1 MKKIRHSYNTVFTV
15 FMLTAVCFVIFT
27 MTGCS
32 KKIGYG
38 VVNWSIPEYSL
49 TASDVV
55 PILVRSNISKVYIAE
70 LNNQKVEIPLWQL
83 TFCSSKREAEA
94 YIKKTAEYRSVYA
107 AVKLDGLPL
116 RSTPDNT
123 GKQVYRLRESQIV
136 KVLWKGEGAQVV
148 ARDKPL
154 EGDWLYVMT
163 NDGTRGWCFSYN
175 LFTYDEG
182 EPSVARQTT
191 ETAADEILTE
201 ILKGRWYPEYYR
213 DMIRKKQ
220 IDPERMTENFG
231 FFPGEG
237 TGVARIMLKDEQLA
251 FSYTGIIKNRMGA
264 YQFEGSPLLMQIRDS
279 DTIAVNYT
287 DEKGRVQTQYFI
299 TLKEEP
305 QELVQAEIERRND
318 ALQTLIT
325 TGPVFNSVNY
335 GVLQFLDEGRFR
347 WSGYQVLSP
356 TIIPKGAGNSGS
368 VAIRYFISAKL
379 KTEYMGI
386 LSFKFDGSANWID
399 FFYTVSKQG
408 VKLEYV
414 QPANI
419 SDGVASVRNLNPV
432 ILFFGTEGTE
442 E

>member
-1 MKKIRHSYNTVFTV
+1 MKKQCFSFYNIFTR
-15 FMLTAVCFVIFT
+15 AVCCISLFAI
-27 MTGCS
+27 TGCS
-32 KKIGYG
+32 KEIGYG
-38 VVNWSIPEYSL
+38 VVNWSIPEYDL

-55 PILVRSNISKVYIAE
+55 PILVRSNISKVYIVE
-70 LNNQKVEIPLWQL
+70 LDNQKIEIPLWQL
-83 TFCSSKREAEA
+83 SFCASKHEAEA
-94 YIKKTAEYRSVYA
+94 YIKKIAEYRSVYA

-116 RSTPDNT
+116 RSTPDNS
-123 GKQVYRLRESQIV
+123 GKQIYRLRESQIL
-136 KVLWKGEGAQVV
+136 KVLWKGEGAPVV

-182 EPSVARQTT
+182 AQSVSRQTT
-191 ETAADEILTE
+191 EAVADEILTS
-201 ILKGRWYPEYYR
+201 ILKSRWYPEYYR

-237 TGVARIMLKDEQLA
+237 TGVVRIMLKDEQLA
-251 FSYTGIIKNRMGA
+251 FSYTGITKNRMGA
-264 YQFEGSPLLMQIRDS
+264 YQFEGTPLLLQIRDS

-287 DEKGRVQTQYFI
+287 DDKGRVQIQYFI
-299 TLKEEP
+299 TLKDDP
-305 QELVQAEIERRND
+305 QELVQAETERRNS
-318 ALQTLIT
+318 ALQTLVT

-335 GVLQFLDEGRFR
+335 GVLRFLDGGRFR
-347 WSGYQVLSP
+347 WNGYQVLSP
-356 TIIPKGAGNSGS
+356 TIIPKRAGNSGS

-386 LSFKFDGSANWID
+386 LSFTFDGSKDPID

-414 QPANI
+414 KTENI
-419 SDGVASVRNLNPV
+419 TDGVVTVRNLNPV

>member
-1 MKKIRHSYNTVFTV
+1 MQRFYNSKLILMVLCFIFFTI
-15 FMLTAVCFVIFT
+15 A
-27 MTGCS
+27 GCS
-32 KKIGYG
+32 KKLGYG
-38 VVNWSIPEYSL
+38 VVNWSIPEYNL

-70 LNNQKVEIPLWQL
+70 LNNQKIEIPLWQL
-83 TFCSSKREAEA
+83 TFCPSKREAEA

-107 AVKLDGLPL
+107 AVKRDGLPL

-136 KVLWKGEGAQVV
+136 KVLWKGEGAPVV
-148 ARDKPL
+148 ARDKTL

-182 EPSVARQTT
+182 ETTASRHTAESVT
-191 ETAADEILTE
+191 DEILTE
-201 ILKGRWYPEYYR
+201 ILKSRWYPEYYR

-220 IDPERMTENFG
+220 IDPERMTANFG
-231 FFPGEG
+231 FFPGDG

-251 FSYTGIIKNRMGA
+251 FSYTGITKNRMGA
-264 YQFEGSPLLMQIRDS
+264 YQFDGSPLLMQIRDS

-287 DEKGRVQTQYFI
+287 DEKGRVQIRYFI

-305 QELVQAEIERRND
+305 QELVQAETERRD
-318 ALQTLIT
+318 DVLQTLVT

-335 GVLQFLDEGRFR
+335 GVLQFLDGGRFL
-347 WSGYQVLSP
+347 WKGYQVLSP

-379 KTEYMGI
+379 KTEYMGV
-386 LSFKFDGSANWID
+386 LSFKFDGSGDWID

-419 SDGVASVRNLNPV
+419 TDGVAGVRNINPV

>member
-1 MKKIRHSYNTVFTV
+1 MKKLHCRYARAVTVRMFTV
-15 FMLTAVCFVIFT
+15 VCCVFFSI
-27 MTGCS
+27 TGCS

-38 VVNWSIPEYSL
+38 VVNWSIPEYNL
-49 TASDVV
+49 TASDVL

-70 LNNQKVEIPLWQL
+70 LNNQKIEIPLWQL
-83 TFCSSKREAEA
+83 TFCASKREAEA

-136 KVLWKGEGAQVV
+136 KVLWKGEGAPVI
-148 ARDKPL
+148 ARDQPL

-175 LFTYDEG
+175 LFTYNEG
-182 EPSVARQTT
+182 QQSIPLQTVEAT
-191 ETAADEILTE
+191 ADEILIE
-201 ILKGRWYPEYYR
+201 LLKSRWYPDYYR

-220 IDPERMTENFG
+220 IDPDRMSENFG
-231 FFPGEG
+231 FFPGDG
-237 TGVARIMLKDEQLA
+237 TGVVRIMLKDEQLA
-251 FSYTGIIKNRMGA
+251 FSYTGITKNRMGA
-264 YQFEGSPLLMQIRDS
+264 YQFEGSPLLLQIRDAE
-279 DTIAVNYT
+279 TIAVNYT
-287 DEKGRVQTQYFI
+287 DDKGRVQIRYFI
-299 TLKEEP
+299 TLKEDP
-305 QELVQAEIERRND
+305 QELVQAEITRRND
-318 ALQTLIT
+318 ALQTLVT

-335 GVLQFLDEGRFR
+335 GILQFLEGGRFH

-356 TIIPKGAGNSGS
+356 AIIPRGAGNSGS
-368 VAIRYFISAKL
+368 VAIRYFISTKL

-386 LSFKFDGSANWID
+386 LSFQFDGGGDWID

-414 QPANI
+414 KPEGI
-419 SDGVASVRNLNPV
+419 TDGVASVRNLNPV

>member
-1 MKKIRHSYNTVFTV
+1 MKKLRHFYNLKLILFI
-15 FMLTAVCFVIFT
+15 LTAICSVFLII
-27 MTGCS
+27 TGCS

-38 VVNWSIPEYSL
+38 VVNWSIPEYNL

-70 LNNQKVEIPLWQL
+70 LNNQKIEIPLWQL

-123 GKQVYRLRESQIV
+123 GKQVYRLRENQIL
-136 KVLWKGEGAQVV
+136 KVLWKGDGAPVV
-148 ARDKPL
+148 SRDQPL

-175 LFTYDEG
+175 LFTYNEG
-182 EPSVARQTT
+182 EQSVSRQTA
-191 ETAADEILTE
+191 ETVTDEILTE
-201 ILKGRWYPEYYR
+201 ILKSRWYPEYYR

-237 TGVARIMLKDEQLA
+237 TGVVRIMLKDEQLA
-251 FSYTGIIKNRMGA
+251 FSYTGITKNRMGA
-264 YQFEGSPLLMQIRDS
+264 YQFEGTPLLLQIRDA

-287 DEKGRVQTQYFI
+287 DEKGRVQIQYFI
-299 TLKEEP
+299 TLKEDP
-305 QELVQAEIERRND
+305 NELAQTETERRNA
-318 ALQTLIT
+318 ALQTLVT

-347 WSGYQVLSP
+347 WDGYQVLSP
-356 TIIPKGAGNSGS
+356 TIIPRGTGDSGS

-386 LSFKFDGSANWID
+386 LSFTFDGSKDSID

-414 QPANI
+414 KPENI
-419 SDGVASVRNLNPV
+419 TDGVAAVRNLNPV

>member
-1 MKKIRHSYNTVFTV
+1 MKKLRYFYNTKLILFILTV
-15 FMLTAVCFVIFT
+15 VCSGIFMI
-27 MTGCS
+27 TGCS

-38 VVNWSIPEYSL
+38 VVNWSIPEYNL

-70 LNNQKVEIPLWQL
+70 LNKQKIEIPLWQL
-83 TFCSSKREAEA
+83 TFCASKREAEA

-136 KVLWKGEGAQVV
+136 KVLWKGEGAPVV

-182 EPSVARQTT
+182 EPSASPQTAETVADDVL
-191 ETAADEILTE
+191 AS
-201 ILKGRWYPEYYR
+201 ILKSRWYPEYYR

-220 IDPERMTENFG
+220 IDPERVTENFG

-251 FSYTGIIKNRMGA
+251 FSYTGITKNRMGA
-264 YQFEGSPLLMQIRDS
+264 YQFEGSPLLLQIRDS

-287 DEKGRVQTQYFI
+287 DEKGRVQIQYFI
-299 TLKEEP
+299 TLTEDP
-305 QELVQAEIERRND
+305 QELAQAETERRNA
-318 ALQTLIT
+318 ALQTLVT
-325 TGPVFNSVNY
+325 TGPAFNSVNY
-335 GVLQFLDEGRFR
+335 GVLQFLDGGRFI
-347 WSGYQVLSP
+347 WNGYQVLSP
-356 TIIPKGAGNSGS
+356 SIIPRGAGNSGS

-379 KTEYMGI
+379 RTEYMGV
-386 LSFKFDGSANWID
+386 LSFKFDGSADWID

-414 QPANI
+414 QPENI
-419 SDGVASVRNLNPV
+419 TDGVAAVRNLNPV
-432 ILFFGTEGTE
+432 ILFFGTEGLE

>member
-1 MKKIRHSYNTVFTV
+1 MKKLQRFYNSKLILMVLCFIFFTI
-15 FMLTAVCFVIFT
+15 A
-27 MTGCS
+27 GCS
-32 KKIGYG
+32 KKLGYG
-38 VVNWSIPEYSL
+38 VVNWSIPEYNL

-70 LNNQKVEIPLWQL
+70 LNNQKIEIPLWQL
-83 TFCSSKREAEA
+83 TFCPSKREAEA

-107 AVKLDGLPL
+107 AVKRDGLPL

-136 KVLWKGEGAQVV
+136 KVLWKGEGAPVV
-148 ARDKPL
+148 ARDKTL

-182 EPSVARQTT
+182 ETTASRHTAESVT
-191 ETAADEILTE
+191 DEILTE
-201 ILKGRWYPEYYR
+201 ILKSRWYPEYYR

-220 IDPERMTENFG
+220 IDPERMTANFG
-231 FFPGEG
+231 FFPGDG

-251 FSYTGIIKNRMGA
+251 FSYTGITKNRMGA
-264 YQFEGSPLLMQIRDS
+264 YQFDGSPLLMQIRDS

-287 DEKGRVQTQYFI
+287 DEKGRVQIRYFI

-305 QELVQAEIERRND
+305 QELVQAETERRD
-318 ALQTLIT
+318 DVLQTLVT

-335 GVLQFLDEGRFR
+335 GVLQFSDGGRFL
-347 WSGYQVLSP
+347 WKGYKVLSP

-379 KTEYMGI
+379 KTEYMGV
-386 LSFKFDGSANWID
+386 LSFKFDGSGDWID

-419 SDGVASVRNLNPV
+419 TDGVAGVRNINPV

>member
-1 MKKIRHSYNTVFTV
+1 MKKLHHFYNTKLILCILTTICSVF
-15 FMLTAVCFVIFT
+15 FT
-27 MTGCS
+27 ITGCS

-38 VVNWSIPEYSL
+38 VVNWSIPEYDL

-55 PILVRSNISKVYIAE
+55 PILVRSNISNVYIAE
-70 LNNQKVEIPLWQL
+70 LNNQKIEIPLWQL
-83 TFCSSKREAEA
+83 TFCPSKREAEA

-116 RSTPDNT
+116 RSAPDST

-136 KVLWKGEGAQVV
+136 KVLWKGEGAPVI

-182 EPSVARQTT
+182 NQAVSRQTT
-191 ETAADEILTE
+191 ETVTDDILTS
-201 ILKGRWYPEYYR
+201 ILKTRWYPEYYR

-237 TGVARIMLKDEQLA
+237 TGVVRIMLKDEQLA
-251 FSYTGIIKNRMGA
+251 FSYTGITKNRMGA
-264 YQFEGSPLLMQIRDS
+264 YQFEGTPLLLQIRDS

-287 DEKGRVQTQYFI
+287 DDKGRVQIRYFI
-299 TLKEEP
+299 TLKEDP
-305 QELVQAEIERRND
+305 QELAQAETERRD
-318 ALQTLIT
+318 AALQTLVT

-335 GVLQFLDEGRFR
+335 GVLRFLDGHRFR

-356 TIIPKGAGNSGS
+356 TIIPKGAGDSGS
-368 VAIRYFISAKL
+368 VAIRYFIGSKL

-386 LSFKFDGSANWID
+386 LSFTFDGSKDPID

-414 QPANI
+414 KPENI
-419 SDGVASVRNLNPV
+419 TDGVAAVRNLNPV

-442 E
+442 D

>member
-1 MKKIRHSYNTVFTV
+1 MKKLQRFYNSKLILMVLCFIFFTI
-15 FMLTAVCFVIFT
+15 A
-27 MTGCS
+27 GCS
-32 KKIGYG
+32 KKLGYG
-38 VVNWSIPEYSL
+38 VVNWSIPEYNL

-70 LNNQKVEIPLWQL
+70 LNNQKIEIPLWQL
-83 TFCSSKREAEA
+83 TFCPSKREAEA

-107 AVKLDGLPL
+107 AVKRDGLPL

-136 KVLWKGEGAQVV
+136 KVLWKGEGAPVV

-182 EPSVARQTT
+182 ETTASRHTAESVT
-191 ETAADEILTE
+191 DEILTE
-201 ILKGRWYPEYYR
+201 ILKSRWYPEYYR

-220 IDPERMTENFG
+220 IDPERMTANFG
-231 FFPGEG
+231 FFPGDG

-251 FSYTGIIKNRMGA
+251 FSYTGITKNRMGA

-287 DEKGRVQTQYFI
+287 DEKGRVQIRYFI

-305 QELVQAEIERRND
+305 QELVQAETERRD
-318 ALQTLIT
+318 DVLQTLVT

-335 GVLQFLDEGRFR
+335 GVLQFLDGGRFL
-347 WSGYQVLSP
+347 WKGYQVLSP

-379 KTEYMGI
+379 KTEYMGV
-386 LSFKFDGSANWID
+386 LSFKFDGSGDWID

-419 SDGVASVRNLNPV
+419 TDGVAGVRNINPV
-432 ILFFGTEGTE
+432 ILFFVTEGTE

>member
-1 MKKIRHSYNTVFTV
+1 MKKIRHSYNTVFTGLV
-15 FMLTAVCFVIFT
+15 LTVLCSVSFMI
-27 MTGCS
+27 TGCS

-38 VVNWSIPEYSL
+38 VVNWSIPEYNL

-70 LNNQKVEIPLWQL
+70 LNNQKIEIPLWQL
-83 TFCSSKREAEA
+83 TFCSSKREADA

-116 RSTPDNT
+116 RAAPDNT

-136 KVLWKGEGAQVV
+136 KVLWKGDGSPVV

-154 EGDWLYVMT
+154 EGEWLYVMT
-163 NDGTRGWCFSYN
+163 NDGIRGWCFSYN

-182 EPSVARQTT
+182 ESSVARQTT
-191 ETAADEILTE
+191 EAVTDEILTE
-201 ILKGRWYPEYYR
+201 LLKSRWYPEYYR

-237 TGVARIMLKDEQLA
+237 TGVVRIMLKDEQLA
-251 FSYTGIIKNRMGA
+251 FSYTGITKNRMGA
-264 YQFEGSPLLMQIRDS
+264 YQFEGSPLLLQIRDS

-287 DEKGRVQTQYFI
+287 DEKGRVQIQYFV
-299 TLKEEP
+299 TLKEDP
-305 QELVQAEIERRND
+305 QELARAETERRNA
-318 ALQTLIT
+318 ALQTFVA
-325 TGPVFNSVNY
+325 TGSAFNSVNY
-335 GVLQFLDEGRFR
+335 GVLQFLAGGRFL
-347 WSGYQVLSP
+347 WNGYQVLSP
-356 TIIPKGAGNSGS
+356 AIIPKGAGNSGS

-379 KTEYMGI
+379 KTEYMGV
-386 LSFKFDGSANWID
+386 LSFKFDGSRDWID

-419 SDGVASVRNLNPV
+419 TDGVATVRNLNPV
-432 ILFFGTEGTE
+432 ILFFGTESTE

>member
-1 MKKIRHSYNTVFTV
+1 MKKLQRFYNSKLILMVLCFIFFTI
-15 FMLTAVCFVIFT
+15 A
-27 MTGCS
+27 GCS
-32 KKIGYG
+32 KKLGYG
-38 VVNWSIPEYSL
+38 VVNWSIPEYNL

-70 LNNQKVEIPLWQL
+70 LNNQKIEIPLWQL
-83 TFCSSKREAEA
+83 TFCPSKREAEA

-107 AVKLDGLPL
+107 AVKRDGLPL

-136 KVLWKGEGAQVV
+136 KVLWKGEGAPVV
-148 ARDKPL
+148 ARDKTL

-182 EPSVARQTT
+182 ETTASRHTAESVT
-191 ETAADEILTE
+191 DEILTE
-201 ILKGRWYPEYYR
+201 ILKSRWYPEYYR

-220 IDPERMTENFG
+220 IDPERMTANFG
-231 FFPGEG
+231 FFPGDG

-251 FSYTGIIKNRMGA
+251 FSYTGITKNRMGA
-264 YQFEGSPLLMQIRDS
+264 YQFDGSPLLMQIRDS

-287 DEKGRVQTQYFI
+287 DEKGRVQIRYFI

-305 QELVQAEIERRND
+305 QELVQAETERRD
-318 ALQTLIT
+318 DVLQTLVT

-335 GVLQFLDEGRFR
+335 GVLQFLDGGRFL
-347 WSGYQVLSP
+347 WKGYQVLSP

-379 KTEYMGI
+379 KTEYMGV
-386 LSFKFDGSANWID
+386 LSFKFDGSGDWID

-419 SDGVASVRNLNPV
+419 TDGVAGVRNINPV

>member
-1 MKKIRHSYNTVFTV
+1 MKKQCFSFYN
-15 FMLTAVCFVIFT
+15 IFT
-27 MTGCS
+27 MAVCCISLFAITGCS
-32 KKIGYG
+32 KEIGYG
-38 VVNWSIPEYSL
+38 VVNWSIPEYDL

-55 PILVRSNISKVYIAE
+55 PILVRSNISKVYIVE
-70 LNNQKVEIPLWQL
+70 LDNQKIEIPLWQL
-83 TFCSSKREAEA
+83 SFCASKHEAEA
-94 YIKKTAEYRSVYA
+94 YIKKIAEYRSVYA

-116 RSTPDNT
+116 RSTPDNS
-123 GKQVYRLRESQIV
+123 GKQIYRLRESQIL
-136 KVLWKGEGAQVV
+136 KVLWKGEGAPVV

-182 EPSVARQTT
+182 AQSVSRQTT
-191 ETAADEILTE
+191 EAVADEILTS
-201 ILKGRWYPEYYR
+201 ILKSRWYPEYYR

-237 TGVARIMLKDEQLA
+237 TGVVRIMLKDEQLA
-251 FSYTGIIKNRMGA
+251 FSYTGITKNRMGA
-264 YQFEGSPLLMQIRDS
+264 YQFEGTPLLLQIRDS

-287 DEKGRVQTQYFI
+287 DDKGRVQIQYFI
-299 TLKEEP
+299 TLKDDP
-305 QELVQAEIERRND
+305 QELVQAETERRNS
-318 ALQTLIT
+318 ALQTLVT

-335 GVLQFLDEGRFR
+335 GVLRFLDGGRFR
-347 WSGYQVLSP
+347 WNGYQVLSP
-356 TIIPKGAGNSGS
+356 TIIPKRAGNSGS

-386 LSFKFDGSANWID
+386 LSFTFDGSKDPID

-414 QPANI
+414 KTENI
-419 SDGVASVRNLNPV
+419 TDGVVTVRNLNPV